1 MSHGSIAHPRLDELI
16 AELASA
22 RRDLLQ
28 AVDECPAAVHHEQSR
43 EDGWTLSQILE
54 HVAVVED
61 GAGRLINRLVKNA
74 REQGVEE
81 TNTESVLHTLDKF
94 GLPIPTRRFRAP
106 DFTTPQ
112 EGISI
117 DQSLERLQQS
127 RERLLKVV
135 ESARGISL
143 STVSAPHPAV
153 GDIDG
158 YGWLL
163 ATAQH
168 ERRHA
173 YQIRQLSNTG
183 QRA

>member
-28 AVDECPAAVHHEQSR
+28 AVDEAPANVHHEQAR

-61 GAGRLINRLVKNA
+61 GAGRLINRLVKSA
-74 REQGVEE
+74 KEQGVEE
-81 TNTESVLHTLDKF
+81 TNTESVLRVLDKF
-94 GLPIPTRRFRAP
+94 GLPVPTRQIKAP

-112 EGISI
+112 QGISI
-117 DQSLERLQQS
+117 DQSLERLRES
-127 RERLLKVV
+127 RERLLRVV

-143 STVSAPHPAV
+143 STVNAPHPAI
-153 GDIDG
+153 GDLDG

-173 YQIRQLSNTG
+173 YQIRQLSNKG
-183 QRA
+183 HRA

>member
-16 AELASA
+16 AELASS

-28 AVDECPAAVHHEQSR
+28 AVDETPAEVLLEQSR
-43 EDGWTLSQILE
+43 EDGWTLCQILE
-54 HVAVVED
+54 HLAVVED
-61 GAGRLINRLVKNA
+61 GAGRLINRLIKNA
-74 REQGVEE
+74 KEQNVEE
-81 TNTESVLHTLDKF
+81 TNTESVLHVLDRF
-94 GLPIPTRRFRAP
+94 GLPVPTRRFRAP

-112 EGISI
+112 EGISLE
-117 DQSLERLQQS
+117 QSLERLRVS

-173 YQIRQLSNTG
+173 YQIRQLSNKEH
-183 QRA
+183 RA